1 MKSDLSPTVYILEEY
16 TIPSCPSIMLLDVSL
31 DIEIDNIGE
40 WYIEE
45 LRMLDG
51 KGKVLAFRQGD
62 WLFDLL
68 VNDIYKDADYCE
80 FIFEQA
86 SEA

>member
-1 MKSDLSPTVYILEEY
+1 MKSNLSPTVYILEEY
-16 TIPSCPSIMLLDVSL
+16 TIPSCPSIMLIDVSL
-31 DIEIDNIGE
+31 DIEIDTIGE

-68 VNDIYKDADYCE
+68 VNEIYKDADYCE
-80 FIFEQA
+80 FIHEQA

>member
-1 MKSDLSPTVYILEEY
+1 MKSDLNPTIYVLEEY
-16 TIPSCPSIMLLDVSL
+16 AIPSCPSIMLLDVNL
-31 DIEIDNIGE
+31 DIEIDTSGD

-51 KGKVLAFRQGD
+51 DGKALSFCKGD

-68 VNDIYKDADYCE
+68 VKDIYKDESYCE
-80 FIFEQA
+80 LIFEQA